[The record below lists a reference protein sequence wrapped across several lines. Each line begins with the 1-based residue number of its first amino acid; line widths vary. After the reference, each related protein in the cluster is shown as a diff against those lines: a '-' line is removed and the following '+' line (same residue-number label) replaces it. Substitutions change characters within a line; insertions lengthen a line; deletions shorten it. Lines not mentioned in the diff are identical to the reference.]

1 MLSFFLTA
9 AVFAADAGTFQDV
22 KASLTAY
29 CAACHKGKAAVAG
42 FNVDKY
48 ATPQAVTAD
57 ADRWGRALTR
67 VRNHEMPPRNGKPM
81 PLEARERMAS
91 WIDTTLHE
99 AACSAGLRPGPV
111 PLKRLN
117 RAEYGATI
125 RDLLNV
131 HVNVGST
138 LPADGA
144 GGEGFDNAAETLF
157 LSPMHAEKYL
167 DAAKQAMQYAAGD
180 GRARKTIFPV
190 EPGRDV
196 TPEQAGRKAIE
207 ALLPR
212 AFRRPATEVETARYV
227 ALFDAQLK
235 TGASFDEAIRH
246 AMSAVLIS
254 PHFLFRAVE
263 PNPSAAPRLLGHYE
277 MASRLSYFLWGTM
290 PDQRLMDLAAK
301 GQLQDPLVL
310 RDLVAHMLPDQRTRE
325 FAEQF
330 VEQWLDT
337 RQLGRE
343 IKPDPA
349 LYPAF
354 YDEEIAAAIRY
365 EPYLFFQEL
374 LAHNMPLVNLIDS
387 NFTILTNKL
396 ERHYGLKTGRRLR
409 QQPDRV
415 QLPEG
420 SHRGGLLGM
429 AAVHAV
435 SSYPRRTSPVLR
447 GKWILEAMLGTP
459 PPPPP
464 PNVPE
469 LKEHAGEKPATL
481 RDRLL
486 QHRANPVC
494 AACHDRI
501 DPLGFGLENFD
512 VVGVWRDRDAGLP
525 IDAKGELPDG
535 TRFDGP
541 EEMKRV
547 LLEKRDVF
555 IRNLTSKMLGY
566 ALGRGLTREDSC
578 TVDLIVERLRK
589 NEYRAYTLVEEIVL
603 SVPFRYQPGSDRK
616 LAVTED

>member
-1 MLSFFLTA
+1 
-9 AVFAADAGTFQDV
+9 
-22 KASLTAY
+22 
-29 CAACHKGKAAVAG
+29 
-42 FNVDKY
+42 
-48 ATPQAVTAD
+48 VTAEE
-57 ADRWGRALTR
+57 AGHKAL
-67 VRNHEMPPRNGKPM
+67 
-81 PLEARERMAS
+81 
-91 WIDTTLHE
+91 
-99 AACSAGLRPGPV
+99 AA
-111 PLKRLN
+111 
-117 RAEYGATI
+117 
-125 RDLLNV
+125 
-131 HVNVGST
+131 
-138 LPADGA
+138 
-144 GGEGFDNAAETLF
+144 F
-157 LSPMHAEKYL
+157 
-167 DAAKQAMQYAAGD
+167 
-180 GRARKTIFPV
+180 
-190 EPGRDV
+190 
-196 TPEQAGRKAIE
+196 
-207 ALLPR
+207 LPR
-212 AFRRPATEVETARYV
+212 AFRRPATEAEVKRYA
-227 ALFDAQLK
+227 ALFDRQLK
-235 TGASFDEAIRH
+235 SGDSFDEAIRH
-246 AMSAVLIS
+246 AMAAVLIS
-254 PHFLFRAVE
+254 PHFLFRVTE
-263 PNPSAAPRLLGHYE
+263 PNPGAAPKLLGQYE

-290 PDQRLMDLAAK
+290 PDQRLMDLAAQ

-310 RDLVAHMLPDQRTRE
+310 RDVVAQMLPDQRTRE

-374 LAHNMPLVNLIDS
+374 LMHNMSLLNLIDS
-387 NFTILTNKL
+387 DFTILTNKL
-396 ERHYGLKTGRRLR
+396 ERHYGLKTGARLR
-409 QQPDRV
+409 QQPNRV
-415 QLPEG
+415 ALPEG

-447 GKWILEAMLGTP
+447 GKWVLEAMLGTP

-469 LKEHAGEKPATL
+469 LKEHEGETPKTL
-481 RDRLL
+481 RDRLM

-512 VVGVWRDRDAGLP
+512 VVGVWREKDAGLP

-541 EEMKRV
+541 QEMKRV
-547 LLEKRDVF
+547 LMSKRDVL

-578 TVDLIVERLRK
+578 TVDLIVEKLRK